1 MNLKDATDFINFIK
15 KKDSERSDTRF
26 NGRNELTHKYTP
38 PPPNFKALTGENH
51 GQQMVLDFA
60 NEVQILDK
68 GTYKPL
74 VWKRYIEDIIS
85 LLHTSRGV
93 VNQFNEQA
101 NEYHP
106 TIKFTAEI
114 SVSEATS
121 LDATFYRGK
130 RFKREL
136 VLDVRILFK
145 PTEVFQDT
153 FDTTFHPPG
162 AEKGFRR
169 KAFAARPLSAS

>member
-1 MNLKDATDFINFIK
+1 MDVMSLHTNIP
-15 KKDSERSDTRF
+15 
-26 NGRNELTHKYTP
+26 P

-106 TIKFTAEI
+106 TIQFTAEI

-153 FDTTFHPPG
+153 FYTTFHPPG
-162 AEKGFRR
+162 AEKGFKR

>member
-1 MNLKDATDFINFIK
+1 MDVTSLHTNI
-15 KKDSERSDTRF
+15 
-26 NGRNELTHKYTP
+26 P
-38 PPPNFKALTGENH
+38 PLPISKRLLEKTMGSKWY
-51 GQQMVLDFA
+51 
-60 NEVQILDK
+60 QILQILNK
-68 GTYKPL
+68 GTYKLL

-153 FDTTFHPPG
+153 FYTIFHPPG
-162 AEKGFRR
+162 AEKGFKR
-169 KAFAARPLSAS
+169 KAFAARPLSASYDLYFSSNRNWHREATRIFSLTTHS

>member
-1 MNLKDATDFINFIK
+1 
-15 KKDSERSDTRF
+15 
-26 NGRNELTHKYTP
+26 
-38 PPPNFKALTGENH
+38 
-51 GQQMVLDFA
+51 MVLDFA

-121 LDATFYRGK
+121 LDATFYRSK

-153 FDTTFHPPG
+153 FYTTFHPP
-162 AEKGFRR
+162 EQR
-169 KAFAARPLSAS
+169 KASKEKLLQPGLSLLVRICISVQIVTGIERLPGFFH